1 MIENAANVFEN
12 SSNVSGVNP
21 YLSDSKK
28 YYLSNSKTSLIT
40 SFGGQILNRSLSSS
54 REFSTLIN
62 ENELSYDEF
71 YRMISK
77 YSNNDNDYEPLIQF
91 LDEKSKN
98 TIYAKYILKSFDKL
112 DDNQR
117 LNLIL
122 SILSSEMDIFATWYK
137 EILNK
142 SLKSSDVVLSSRV
155 QDILDLY
162 FDKFEEIK

>member
-1 MIENAANVFEN
+1 MYISKINKFNTSTNTFTKNYSTN
-12 SSNVSGVNP
+12 SSTTFNT
-21 YLSDSKK
+21 
-28 YYLSNSKTSLIT
+28 KT
-40 SFGGQILNRSLSSS
+40 FNKSLSSS

-117 LNLIL
+117 LSLIL
-122 SILSSEMDIFATWYK
+122 SILSSEMDIFTTWYK

>member
-1 MIENAANVFEN
+1 MIENVTNVFEN
-12 SSNVSGVNP
+12 SSNTNSFNPSVSTSN
-21 YLSDSKK
+21 KN
-28 YYLSNSKTSLIT
+28 YLSNPVTNSIT
-40 SFGGQILNRSLSSS
+40 AFNRQIFNKSLSSS
-54 REFSTLIN
+54 REFNTLIN

-91 LDEKSKN
+91 LNEKSKN
-98 TIYAKYILKSFDKL
+98 TIYTKYILKSFDEL

-122 SILSSEMDIFATWYK
+122 SILSSEMNIFTSWYK
-137 EILNK
+137 EILTE
-142 SLKSSDVVLSSRV
+142 SLKSSDVVLSSRA

-162 FDKFEEIK
+162 SSKFEEIK